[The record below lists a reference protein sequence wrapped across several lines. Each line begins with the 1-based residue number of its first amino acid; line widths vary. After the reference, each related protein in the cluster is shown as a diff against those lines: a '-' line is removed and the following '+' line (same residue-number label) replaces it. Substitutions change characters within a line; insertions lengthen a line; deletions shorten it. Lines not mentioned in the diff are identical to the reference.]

1 MSVCYTHTYQSTW
14 LSEFQGLCQHTGSG
28 SKLRCDS
35 TSAMLTQQH
44 CKGVNNADTV
54 CLCSTA
60 LYQLTTI
67 RQYAHAHAHTH
78 AHNRLT
84 AIAGTR
90 KTLTHSH
97 PCWSSD
103 ILYQLPP
110 FTTTVSMQ
118 PSGVHLSACLYHL
131 AAAAAGLL
139 LWAQQATDNDRSP
152 NIQQSA
158 AAQWRR
164 DASSATLSA
173 SVAPEHRL
181 VLYCYNLA

>member
-1 MSVCYTHTYQSTW
+1 MRFHFCYAHT
-14 LSEFQGLCQHTGSG
+14 
-28 SKLRCDS
+28 
-35 TSAMLTQQH
+35 
-44 CKGVNNADTV
+44 
-54 CLCSTA
+54 TA
-60 LYQLTTI
+60 LQRCKQCRHCMLVLHGSLPTHNNPSI
-67 RQYAHAHAHTH
+67 RTRTCTHAHAHNH
-78 AHNRLT
+78 LT